1 MFEIKALFEK
11 DKTKYTRC
19 IDCFSLYETIEKSNQ
34 LKILGYN
41 ETKIKACLRNCKHTL
56 CCNCMRLS
64 TFRYDQTKVGV
75 CQDCI

>member
-19 IDCFSLYETIEKSNQ
+19 ADCFSLYETIEKSEQ
-34 LKILGYN
+34 LKILGYSKKN
-41 ETKIKACLRNCKHTL
+41 IKGCLRNCKHNL

-64 TFRYDQTKVGV
+64 TFRYETYKVGV
-75 CQDCI
+75 CQQCI

>member
-1 MFEIKALFEK
+1 MFEVKVIFEK

-19 IDCFSLYETIEKSNQ
+19 VDCFSLYETIEKSNQ

-56 CCNCMRLS
+56 CCNCMKLS
-64 TFRYDQTKVGV
+64 RFRYDQTKVGV